1 MYTVP
6 HGIGP
11 FLPRMTSHLPTEAL
25 EERFDRVYRQEHER
39 LWRAVYAFVGNAD
52 VASDAVSEAFAQCI
66 RRGDDV
72 RDPRAWVWR
81 AAFAIARGDVVER
94 SRWTTLPEVERAAR
108 ADSEPDRIMS
118 ALSRLSVKQ
127 RAVVL
132 LRHYA
137 GYRSR
142 EVADLLGMA
151 PATVRVHLARARR
164 SLERAMEENDDE
176 DRA

>member
-1 MYTVP
+1 MMSDVP
-6 HGIGP
+6 
-11 FLPRMTSHLPTEAL
+11 TDAL
-25 EERFDRVYRQEHER
+25 EQRFERVYRQEHGR

-66 RRGDDV
+66 RRGGDV

-94 SRWTTLPEVERAAR
+94 ARWTALPEAEPAAP
-108 ADSEPDRIMS
+108 ADSGSDRIMT

-142 EVADLLGMA
+142 EVAALLGMA
-151 PATVRVHLARARR
+151 PATVRVHLARARK
-164 SLERAMEENDDE
+164 SLERALEEIDDE